1 MIYPALGWLGP
12 EVLISNGP
20 RDSTINYIQRSAI
33 RQQTGHCKKK
43 KKKGPS
49 LFLTFPPVLQKYLKN
64 STAHI
69 LVDTDKFGEMVSA
82 NGPNMGCGVGGEG
95 RLAGV
100 AMIGRWRGRGW
111 KGIVIWFGQMWRK
124 VRQELCILSALV
136 DLICF
141 FCVHLTAT
149 PEPLTS
155 VTRPLEVVSV

>member
-100 AMIGRWRGRGW
+100 AMIGRWRGRGLERNCYM
-111 KGIVIWFGQMWRK
+111 IWPDVKKSSPGALHPQCPGGPDLLL
-124 VRQELCILSALV
+124 LCTSDSHPWASNLS
-136 DLICF
+136 D
-141 FCVHLTAT
+141 
-149 PEPLTS
+149 PPS
-155 VTRPLEVVSV
+155 WGG